1 MVRPSSKNNSNNS
14 TEAADVKERKRLKKL
29 SFSNHIL
36 SDTPIDAQSP
46 LPPSKTVLK
55 HHGKDI
61 TRKCQRK
68 NRFLFSFPG
77 LLAPIAS
84 GGKIGDLKNLGTK
97 NPILYL
103 HFPQGQLKLFGTIVY
118 PKNRY
123 LSLQFSRGGKNVMC
137 EDYFDT
143 MIVFS
148 EAWWIGTKEENPE
161 EARLDFPKQFLEGRE
176 VEYDFKGGAGAASAL
191 INKQVA
197 HRSGMKYVEE
207 ESPDTELENDLLDEK
222 SNLKDLKETTPVRHS
237 ERTTGKTFKF
247 ADVSSEE
254 DAVESVPADIDVKEE
269 GEEEKKVKSITSS
282 TIVLDFD
289 DEDATQG
296 NHFSSQNHAS
306 AMSETNSRKL
316 SESAVIATTSKE
328 DLHSNRGSLV
338 QATISTLFNKA
349 HGKKKVEEKIEPRNS
364 RKYQS
369 SKGFY
374 LTVAGQKSPHAD
386 LKRKNDQAGEPI
398 KRGKVTRGKK
408 AETGI
413 EEKKKVYEVDDE
425 DIEEFSSSTQGTE
438 GSDED
443 WEA

>member
-161 EARLDFPKQFLEGRE
+161 EARLDFPKQFLEVQGRE

-369 SKGFY
+369 SK
-374 LTVAGQKSPHAD
+374 VAGQKSPHAD